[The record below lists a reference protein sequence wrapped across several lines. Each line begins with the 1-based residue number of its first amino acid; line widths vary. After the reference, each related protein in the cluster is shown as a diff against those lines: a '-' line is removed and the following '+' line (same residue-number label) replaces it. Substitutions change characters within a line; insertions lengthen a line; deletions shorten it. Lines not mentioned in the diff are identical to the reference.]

1 MITLKKGDT
10 GSFVDMLQLAL
21 QRAGYNVPINGEFD
35 EILENAVKEFQQTN
49 NLDNDGIVGQK
60 TWSLLEPYIFG
71 YKTDENGNVTI
82 FDFDVVPTNVR
93 YTWDLVSYIVS
104 GLAVRYQF
112 VETGSIGKSVMGKD
126 LYYLKI
132 GKGEKEV
139 LFNATHH
146 ANEWITTPLLLK
158 FAEEYAKSFE
168 NGGKIADKDA
178 NNLFEKTTLYIIP
191 CVNPDGMDVVNSA
204 IPVGEYL
211 NKVLEISRNYPQ
223 IPFPNGWK
231 ANINGVDLNLNYP
244 ANWQKA
250 KEIKY
255 NLGYTTPAPRDYVG
269 TEPLSEPES
278 LAMYNFTVKN
288 NFLLTISYHT
298 QGKVIYWKYLNYLPQ
313 NSYRIAQQLAEASGY
328 TLSVTPSESAY
339 AGYKDWFIQAFNK
352 PGYTIEAGVGE
363 NPLPL
368 SQFDEIYSDNLPLL
382 ATALEII

>member
-146 ANEWITTPLLLK
+146 ANEWFTTPLLFN
-158 FAEEYAKSFE
+158 FAE
-168 NGGKIADKDA
+168 
-178 NNLFEKTTLYIIP
+178 
-191 CVNPDGMDVVNSA
+191 
-204 IPVGEYL
+204 
-211 NKVLEISRNYPQ
+211 
-223 IPFPNGWK
+223 
-231 ANINGVDLNLNYP
+231 
-244 ANWQKA
+244 
-250 KEIKY
+250 
-255 NLGYTTPAPRDYVG
+255 
-269 TEPLSEPES
+269 
-278 LAMYNFTVKN
+278 
-288 NFLLTISYHT
+288 
-298 QGKVIYWKYLNYLPQ
+298 
-313 NSYRIAQQLAEASGY
+313 
-328 TLSVTPSESAY
+328 
-339 AGYKDWFIQAFNK
+339 
-352 PGYTIEAGVGE
+352 
-363 NPLPL
+363 
-368 SQFDEIYSDNLPLL
+368 
-382 ATALEII
+382 